1 MEEKIMA
8 EKKQAMEVKE
18 QEQVEMESSERTRD
32 IPCFVPRAD
41 IIETEEDYQLTL
53 DMPGMDGN
61 KIDITLEKNTLTIN
75 GYSEFERPEGYSLA
89 AAEYRIGDYERSF
102 RLTDKI
108 DQENI
113 DATYQDGVLH
123 LVLPKAEEAKARKIK
138 VKAG

>member
-1 MEEKIMA
+1 MA
-8 EKKQAMEVKE
+8 EKTKAMEVKD

-32 IPCFVPRAD
+32 IPCFVPQAD

-53 DMPGMDGN
+53 DMPGVDEN
-61 KIDITLEKNTLTIN
+61 SIDITLEKNTLTIN
-75 GYSEFERPEGYSLA
+75 GYTNFQRPEGYSLA

-108 DQENI
+108 DQDKI
-113 DATYQDGVLH
+113 DAAYHDGVLE

-138 VKAG
+138 VKTG

>member
-1 MEEKIMA
+1 MA
-8 EKKQAMEVKE
+8 EKTKAMEIKE

-32 IPCFVPRAD
+32 VPCFVPRAD

-53 DMPGMDGN
+53 DMPGVDEN
-61 KIDITLEKNTLTIN
+61 SIDITLEKNTLTIN
-75 GYSEFERPEGYSLA
+75 GYTNFQRPEGYSLA

-108 DQENI
+108 DQDRI
-113 DATYQDGVLH
+113 DAAYHDGVLE

-138 VKAG
+138 VKTG